1 MKQDS
6 DGFYKSESG
15 IKPLDGFAL
24 RNAQSGKLT
33 SSVLH
38 STPINASKNRVLVFV
53 KNNPKSRQDECAKHL
68 GLAAVNEYYADLT
81 GIGYITKSNHRFI
94 KDAQYTITPAG
105 VEASTRLTINSKDR
119 HEAIASMVGQYEPY
133 VPPKNVC
140 ARRGAEDASKIKSI
154 GVTK

>member
-1 MKQDS
+1 MKSDS
-6 DGFYKSESG
+6 DGFYKVESG
-15 IKPLDGFAL
+15 IKPLDRFML
-24 RNAQSGKLT
+24 RNTQSGKLT

-38 STPINASKNRVLVFV
+38 SEPINASKNRVLLFV
-53 KNNPKSRQDECAKHL
+53 KNNPKSRQDECANYL
-68 GLAAVNEYYADLT
+68 GLKAVNEFYADLT
-81 GIGYITKSNHRFI
+81 GIGYITKSNHRFL

-105 VEASTRLTINSKDR
+105 VEASIRLKINSKDR
-119 HEAIASMVGQYEPY
+119 HEAIASMLGPYEPY